1 MSGISALLELDGK
14 RIVVVGGA
22 GLLGSKICEAISRA
36 GARCVI
42 ADINVA
48 RAEEIAEK
56 IGSDTGARPEVTT
69 VSIVDPSSVDEMIN
83 SVARKIGGIDVLINS
98 SYPRNSNYGRKFENV
113 EFKDFC
119 ENVNLHL
126 GGYFLVSQKVLEYF
140 KANGGGVLLNMSS
153 VYGMIAPRFRIY
165 DGTAMT
171 MPVEYAA
178 IKSAII
184 HLTKYMAA
192 YYAGNNIRV
201 NCISLGGLWDH
212 QPESFLSEYRKH
224 CIDKGMLDAADVVG
238 TVLFLASDMSRY
250 VNGQNV
256 CVDDGFTL

>member
-1 MSGISALLELDGK
+1 M
-14 RIVVVGGA
+14 GGA
-22 GLLGSKICEAISRA
+22 GLLGSKICEALTIA
-36 GARCVI
+36 KARCVI
-42 ADINVA
+42 ADINET
-48 RAEEIAEK
+48 RAEEIARK
-56 IGSDTGARPEVTT
+56 IETIAGKKPEVHA
-69 VSIVDPSSVDEMIN
+69 VSINHESSVVEMLS
-83 SVARKIGGIDVLINS
+83 SVAQKMGGIDVLINS
-98 SYPRNSNYGRKFENV
+98 SYPRNSNYGRKFEKV
-113 EFKDFC
+113 KYSDFC

-153 VYGMIAPRFRIY
+153 VYGMIAPRFISY
-165 DGTAMT
+165 DNTNMT

-178 IKSAII
+178 IKAAII

-212 QPESFLSEYRKH
+212 QHESFLIEYRKH
-224 CIDKGMLDAADVVG
+224 CIDKGMLEAEDVVG

-250 VNGQNV
+250 INGQNV